1 MTKKGGHHDSP
12 FPYIIIYKTTFFK
25 PNCLGICLAKT
36 KLILFDV
43 IAKLFAHK
51 IAKKFDIYQKIVCR
65 RH

>member
-43 IAKLFAHK
+43 ITKLFAYK
-51 IAKKFDIYQKIVCR
+51 IA
-65 RH
+65 